1 MGDPEAVWARI
12 CRHIEGLSVVST
24 LVGMAELGA
33 FERCRQGIAVP
44 ATAVVGSG
52 RPGYC
57 ALALRLLVRVGWLS
71 TEGGGLVLTNRGAA
85 LAEALPAFQAIHAGD
100 SAAAYRIAADLPA
113 DLAAL
118 VTDYADAFQLAP
130 LLLAMNDA
138 ARNGMQSRGW
148 PPATDAGAFAALRRL
163 GWVGGSR
170 DLTDQGRWAVRFAV
184 QYRHVLSYRPLLARV
199 PALLSGADTF
209 DPTADGGR
217 ETHINRLEDI
227 RFSGD
232 VYRATCGLTVS
243 AMIAEMPL
251 DGLPYL
257 IDVGAG
263 DGTMLEALYREL
275 APRAPDLVAVAVEP
289 SLDAREFLAA
299 RFAEAGIPYRVLDG
313 DVGEPIGLA
322 RRLREAD
329 IDVSRS
335 LTAMKSVMHD
345 RTLRRASFDTTR
357 VSSYRTVYAG
367 ADGVAVPSAVVETD
381 LIDCLK
387 DWRGVLGPAGMLMVE
402 AHTAP
407 TDLPVLPT
415 HGIVVAL
422 DATQGYSQQYLL
434 EAETHLECCK
444 EAGFSVV
451 SRTLTGG
458 LGFPMMTCSWLRS
471 ETEAL
476 A

>member
-1 MGDPEAVWARI
+1 MTGDPNAVWARI

-33 FERCRQGIAVP
+33 FERCRHGVAVP
-44 ATAVVGSG
+44 ASTIVGSG

-57 ALALRLLVRVGWLS
+57 AIALRLLERLGGLS
-71 TEGGGLVLTNRGAA
+71 TVADGLVLTDHGAG
-85 LAEALPAFQAIHAGD
+85 LARALPAFRAIYAGD
-100 SAAAYRIAADLPA
+100 SVAALQAAAVLPA
-113 DLAAL
+113 DWPAL
-118 VTDYADAFQLAP
+118 ITDYADAFQVAP
-130 LLLAMNDA
+130 ALLAMSDA
-138 ARNGMQSRGW
+138 TRNGVSSPDW
-148 PPATDAGAFAALRRL
+148 PRDPGAVAALQRL
-163 GWVGGSR
+163 GWLDGPRG
-170 DLTDQGRWAVRFAV
+170 LTEPGRLAVRFAA

-209 DPTADGGR
+209 DPAMGGGR
-217 ETHINRLEDI
+217 ETHIDRLEDI

-232 VYRATCGLTVS
+232 VYRATCGPTVS

-275 APRAPDLVAVAVEP
+275 APRSSGLIAVAVEP
-289 SLDAREFLAA
+289 SLDARDFLAA
-299 RFAEAGIPYRVLDG
+299 RFADARVPLRVLDG
-313 DVGEPIGLA
+313 DVGDPIGLA
-322 RRLREAD
+322 RRLAEAD
-329 IDVSRS
+329 IDIQRS
-335 LTAMKSVMHD
+335 LVTMKSVMHD
-345 RTLRRASFDTTR
+345 RTLRRASFESTR
-357 VSSYRTVYAG
+357 VSPCRTVYAG
-367 ADGVAVPSAVVETD
+367 PDGVAVPSAVAETD
-381 LIDCLK
+381 LVECLK
-387 DWRGVLGPAGMLMVE
+387 DWRRVLGAAGLLMVE
-402 AHTAP
+402 AHTASA
-407 TDLPVLPT
+407 DLPVLPT

-434 EAETHLECCK
+434 EAETHLACSR
-444 EAGFSVV
+444 EAGFSVI
-451 SRTLTGG
+451 SRTLTGR